1 MSLQCTAVDDG
12 CTTMGGYTLPSEDH
26 VVNIGETLHPQET
39 HLEEED
45 EDEDH
50 AANDGENNDDV
61 DDYEE
66 RIERGDF
73 ENDVDD
79 HEVILNFEEENMGM
93 DVEGDADDDIGVQY
107 DTNTTTGY
115 RPPFD
120 SFYTNTWENMI
131 DPSCLQIP
139 FVSTWEDEMHFC
151 KMLTFA
157 NKQAMRRALIIYAAT
172 DNRNFIIRRLTKT
185 KLCATCVDD
194 NCKWYVGAFMKSKL
208 NGLWMVTSYMGPHT
222 CIPFGLQRD
231 SK

>member
-12 CTTMGGYTLPSEDH
+12 CATMGGYTLPSEDH
-26 VVNIGETLHPQET
+26 VVNAGETLHPQET

-79 HEVILNFEEENMGM
+79 HEVILNFEGENMGM
-93 DVEGDADDDIGVQY
+93 DDEGDADDDIGVQH

-115 RPPFD
+115 RPPSD
-120 SFYTNTWENMI
+120 SFYTNTWENMV
-131 DPSCLQIP
+131 DPLY
-139 FVSTWEDEMHFC
+139 
-151 KMLTFA
+151 L
-157 NKQAMRRALIIYAAT
+157 
-172 DNRNFIIRRLTKT
+172 
-185 KLCATCVDD
+185 
-194 NCKWYVGAFMKSKL
+194 
-208 NGLWMVTSYMGPHT
+208 
-222 CIPFGLQRD
+222 
-231 SK
+231 